1 MYVFISIV
9 LFPMYCWV
17 YISDRSF
24 KFSEAADSNGMETVA
39 VSHHVADPH
48 YSLFEVTSS

>member
-9 LFPMYCWV
+9 LFSNV
-17 YISDRSF
+17 LLGVHADRSF
-24 KFSEAADSNGMETVA
+24 KFSEAADSDGMETVS